1 MADSAKPNRFRIVL
15 SFPGEHRSRVEKIA
29 EALAARLGQDK
40 ILYEKWYA
48 AEFNRPNLDTHLSR
62 LYRDQSEL
70 IAAFLCKEY
79 QAKKWCGLE
88 WRVRVASY
96 S

>member
-29 EALAARLGQDK
+29 
-40 ILYEKWYA
+40 
-48 AEFNRPNLDTHLSR
+48 HLSR

-70 IAAFLCKEY
+70 IAVFLCKEY

-88 WRVRVASY
+88 WRACRELLMNAE
-96 S
+96 